1 MKKLMKVVKNEDG
14 QVLVMTSIL
23 LVVLLGFAALT
34 IDLGRVYITKTKL
47 QNVADAAALAG
58 AQDLPFSS
66 TDTRTAKST
75 ANYYAEQNG
84 VQESET
90 TLNAPYNGDSTK
102 IEVVCRKTVSY
113 TFARVLGFTQ
123 TDVSASA
130 VAQKQ
135 TVSGAAFGFAVFAGE
150 GTVSY
155 NGSNHVFDGGIYGRD
170 GVSLGN
176 GAQILHGDAVS
187 SYGGSSSFTGP
198 GKSITSNPV
207 IPMPDLS
214 GLIKSQGI
222 IVNSQA
228 EFDAAVNGK
237 SVNGPIY
244 VNGNLTINGRIKGT
258 GIIYANGMIT
268 FNGNSNGDILQTSE
282 DSICFY
288 AEKGDITF
296 NGGSGVV
303 IGTLYAPHGTITI
316 NGGANSTTYGR
327 IIAKSVVVNGA
338 KASVYSGANDLNA
351 FNTLTTV
358 KLIQ

>member
-1 MKKLMKVVKNEDG
+1 MKKLTKIIKNEDG
-14 QVLVMTSIL
+14 QVLVLTTLL

-34 IDLGRVYITKTKL
+34 IDIGRVYITKSKL
-47 QNVADAAALAG
+47 QNAADAAALAG
-58 AQDLPFSS
+58 ALDLPNSS
-66 TDTRTAKST
+66 TAIST
-75 ANYYAEQNG
+75 AIDYAGKNG
-84 VQESET
+84 AQESET
-90 TLNAPYNGDSTK
+90 TPNSPYDQDLTK
-102 IEVVCRKTVSY
+102 IEVTCRKTVSY
-113 TFARVLGFTQ
+113 TFARVLGLKQ
-123 TDVSASA
+123 TDVSARA
-130 VAQKQ
+130 VAQKA
-135 TVSGAAFGFAVFAGE
+135 TVDGAAFEFAVFAGE
-150 GTVSY
+150 GAVSY
-155 NGSNHVFDGGIYGRD
+155 NGSNHVFDGSIYGRD
-170 GVSLGN
+170 GVSLGTH
-176 GAQILHGDAVS
+176 AQILHGDAVS
-187 SYGGSSSFTGP
+187 SYGGCSTFDGP
-198 GKSITSNPV
+198 GRSITSNPV

-228 EFDAAVNGK
+228 EFDAVVNGK

-244 VNGNLTINGRIKGT
+244 VNGDLTITGRVKGS
-258 GIIYANGMIT
+258 GIIYANGTIT

-288 AEKGDITF
+288 ADKGDITF

-338 KASVYSGANDLNA
+338 QASVYSGANDLNA

-358 KLIQ
+358 KLVQ